1 MTDANVP
8 VVPLRDLSPDEAL
21 RRLEL
26 LVTRHLD
33 GVLQGDHLAV
43 LSATGTEPSDARV
56 YVAGQDDSRRIDWNV
71 TARLSEPYVRD
82 TVADRELETWA
93 LVDASAS
100 MDFGTALMEKR
111 DVAAAAAV
119 AVAHISGRNGDRFGA
134 LVLGAGRVVSIPMR
148 SGRAHLYA
156 VLRGLVAAQRIPAGT
171 PTAALRDGLRQLGAH
186 RRRGLRVVVSDFLEL
201 PSGDGGFGWER
212 ELRRLAQRH
221 HVLAIEVIDPREEA
235 LPNVGVLCLV
245 DPESGK
251 QRTVDTA
258 SRRLRDR
265 YAAAAGEHRS
275 AVASA
280 VRRAGAMHL
289 VLRTDGDWPRDLA
302 QFLVRQRR
310 VAAHGLTARR
320 FGS

>member
-1 MTDANVP
+1 MTVANVP
-8 VVPLRDLSPDEAL
+8 VVPLRDLSPDDAL

-33 GVLQGDHLAV
+33 GLLQGDHLAV
-43 LSATGTEPSDARV
+43 LSAAGTEPADARA
-56 YVAGQDDSRRIDWNV
+56 YVPGQDDSRRIDWNV

-111 DVAAAAAV
+111 DVAAAATV

-134 LVLGAGRVVSIPMR
+134 IVLGSGRIVSVPMR
-148 SGRAHLYA
+148 SGRAHLHA
-156 VLRGLVAAQRIPAGT
+156 VLRGLVTAPRTATGT
-171 PTAALRDGLRQLGAH
+171 PTPSLRDGLRRLSGH
-186 RRRGLRVVVSDFLEL
+186 RRRGFRVVVSDFLDL
-201 PSGDGGFGWER
+201 SSAAGFDWEP
-212 ELRRLAQRH
+212 ELRRLAHRH
-221 HVLAIEVIDPREEA
+221 HVLVIEVVDPREET
-235 LPNVGVLCLV
+235 LPNVGVLSLV
-245 DPESGK
+245 DPETGA
-251 QRTVDTA
+251 QRTIDTS
-258 SRRLRDR
+258 SRRLRKR
-265 YAAAAGEHRS
+265 YAAAATEHRS

-310 VAAHGLTARR
+310 LAAHGLTARR
-320 FGS
+320 GS

>member
-1 MTDANVP
+1 MTDVNVP

-26 LVTRHLD
+26 LVTRYLD

-43 LSATGTEPSDARV
+43 LSAAGSEPADARA

-111 DVAAAAAV
+111 DVAAAAVV

-134 LVLGAGRVVSIPMR
+134 MVLGAGRVVSIPMR

-156 VLRGLVAAQRIPAGT
+156 VLRGLVAAQRIPTGT
-171 PTAALRDGLRQLGAH
+171 PTVSLRDGLRQLGAH

-201 PSGDGGFGWER
+201 PSGDGFDWER
-212 ELRRLAQRH
+212 DLRRLAQRH
-221 HVLAIEVIDPREEA
+221 HVLVIEVVDPREEA
-235 LPNVGVLCLV
+235 LPDVGVLCLV
-245 DPESGK
+245 DPETGN

-258 SRRLRDR
+258 SRRLRKR
-265 YAAAAGEHRS
+265 YAAAATEHRT

-310 VAAHGLTARR
+310 LAAHGLTARR